1 VTASAPDLS
10 SLVKLGNNK
19 DTVLL
24 GSDVSPTDLA
34 KHAVGIA
41 NTKGGTLVV
50 GVRDGRLE
58 GAYDLHPLQ
67 LTHALYELTAGKLTV
82 HCAQATLE
90 GKPLLVVSV
99 PRSPVVLATPEGE
112 VLHWNGRALAPLA
125 ALELE
130 PAPDPDFTASV
141 PPTSSL
147 GDIDPLE
154 VHRMRGVLETR
165 RGAGLADLPD
175 LDLLRAL
182 GLLEGEQPNLAG
194 ILLCGTPR
202 ALRRYVPQ
210 SEVDYY
216 HHASGDTEFEFRE
229 TILSSI
235 PKLLERLRELIQARN
250 QYKTLHVGLFQIE
263 VWDFDEVV
271 YREAVLNALVHR
283 DYTSR
288 DTVQIHHYPDRLE
301 IANPGGFA
309 GGINSENILRHQPKR
324 RNPVLAEALARLGYI
339 ERAGIGVDRM
349 YRLLLRHGKEPPE
362 YRSYA
367 DSVNLAIRNPEFDE
381 AFARFVARK
390 QEEMG
395 AFTLDALI
403 VLAFLKREREAN
415 RTQLAKALQM
425 PEADIPRLL
434 RPLENAELIERVVF
448 PEAWTL
454 STAAFSAIG
463 VSVPMNRPVTRGVT
477 VGAPA
482 APLEMK
488 KPNPRARD
496 SRANM
501 RKTVLDMA
509 RSLGSV
515 ANRDVRAALGLNLSQ
530 ASHMLRTLNKEG
542 LLERT
547 GETPREA
554 RYQVPAHS

>member
-1 VTASAPDLS
+1 MTATATDLS
-10 SLVKLGNNK
+10 SLIKLGNNR

-34 KHAVGIA
+34 KHAVGLA

-50 GVRDGRLE
+50 GVRDGRIE

-67 LTHALYELTAGKLTV
+67 LTHALFELTSGKLTV

-90 GKPLLVVSV
+90 GMPLLVVSV

-112 VLHWNGRALAPLA
+112 VLHWNGRSLAPLA
-125 ALELE
+125 AAHLE

-175 LDLLRAL
+175 MDLLRAI
-182 GLLEGEQPNLAG
+182 GLLEGDQPNIAG

-229 TILSSI
+229 TILASV

-263 VWDFDEVV
+263 VWDFDETV

-309 GGINSENILRHQPKR
+309 GGINSDNILRHQPKR

-362 YRSYA
+362 YRSYP
-367 DSVNLAIRNPEFDE
+367 DSVNLAIRNPAFDE
-381 AFARFVARK
+381 GFARFVARK

-403 VLAFLKREREAN
+403 VLAYLKREQHAT
-415 RTQLAKALQM
+415 RTQLARALQM
-425 PEADIPRLL
+425 PESDVPRLM
-434 RPLENAELIERVVF
+434 RPLETADLLERNIAGDV
-448 PEAWTL
+448 WLL
-454 STAAFSAIG
+454 SRAAQTAFGTPTALA
-463 VSVPMNRPVTRGVT
+463 R
-477 VGAPA
+477 
-482 APLEMK
+482 APLTPKVIAQTAPLAMR
-488 KPNPRARD
+488 KPNARTQD
-496 SRANM
+496 SRAAM
-501 RKTVLDMA
+501 RQTVLDLA
-509 RSLGSV
+509 RALGSV
-515 ANRDVRAALGLNLSQ
+515 ANRDVRAVLDLNLSQ
-530 ASHMLRTLNKEG
+530 ASHLLRTLVKDG
-542 LLERT
+542 QLERT
-547 GETPREA
+547 GETPRET
-554 RYQVPAHS
+554 RYQLPTG

>member
-1 VTASAPDLS
+1 VTAVAPDLS
-10 SLVKLGNNK
+10 SLIRLGNRP

-34 KHAVGIA
+34 KHAVGLA

-50 GVRDGRLE
+50 GVRDGRIE

-67 LTHALYELTAGKLTV
+67 LTHALYELSTGRLTV
-82 HCAQATLE
+82 HCAQSTLE

-99 PRSPVVLATPEGE
+99 PRSPVVLATPDGE
-112 VLHWNGRALAPLA
+112 VLQWNGRALAPLKA
-125 ALELE
+125 VELE

-175 LDLLRAL
+175 MDLLRAV
-182 GLLEGEQPNLAG
+182 GLLEGDQPNIAG

-210 SEVDYY
+210 AEVDYY

-229 TILSSI
+229 TILSSV

-263 VWDFDEVV
+263 VWDFDETV

-301 IANPGGFA
+301 IANPGGFP
-309 GGINSENILRHQPKR
+309 GGINSDNILRHQPKR

-362 YRSYA
+362 YRSYP

-381 AFARFVARK
+381 GFARFVARK

-395 AFTLDALI
+395 AFSLDALI
-403 VLAFLKREREAN
+403 VLAYLKREREGGRA
-415 RTQLAKALQM
+415 QLARALQV
-425 PEADIPRLL
+425 PEADVPRLL
-434 RPLENAELIERVVF
+434 RPLEAADLLERITVSEV
-448 PEAWTL
+448 WRL
-454 STAAFSAIG
+454 SAAAQTAIG
-463 VSVPMNRPVTRGVT
+463 VPNARGVPART
-477 VGAPA
+477 PAPRVA
-482 APLEMK
+482 PSAPLPLTGVK
-488 KPNPRARD
+488 SVDRVG
-496 SRANM
+496 M
-501 RKTVLDMA
+501 RQTVLEMA
-509 RSLGSV
+509 RTHGSI

-530 ASHMLRTLNKEG
+530 ASHLLRTMCKSG
-542 LLERT
+542 LLERI
-547 GETPREA
+547 GGTPRDS
-554 RYQVPAHS
+554 RYQPTGLEA

>member
-1 VTASAPDLS
+1 VTAVATDLS
-10 SLVKLGNNK
+10 SLIRLGNRA
-19 DTVLL
+19 DSVLL
-24 GSDVSPTDLA
+24 GADVSPSDLA
-34 KHAVGIA
+34 KHAVGLA
-41 NTKGGTLVV
+41 NAKGGTLVV
-50 GVRDGRLE
+50 GVRDARIE

-67 LTHALYELTAGKLTV
+67 LTHALYELSSGRLTV

-125 ALELE
+125 AAASE

-175 LDLLRAL
+175 MDLLRAV
-182 GLLEGEQPNLAG
+182 GLLEGDQPNIAG

-210 SEVDYY
+210 AEVDYY

-229 TILSSI
+229 TMLHSV

-263 VWDFDEVV
+263 VWDFDETV

-309 GGINSENILRHQPKR
+309 LGINSDNILRHQPKR
-324 RNPVLAEALARLGYI
+324 RNPVLAESLARLGYI

-362 YRSYA
+362 YRAYP
-367 DSVNLAIRNPEFDE
+367 DSVSLTIRNPAFDE
-381 AFARFVARK
+381 GFARFVARK

-395 AFTLDALI
+395 AFSLDALI
-403 VLAFLKREREAN
+403 ALAYLKRELEGGRVELG
-415 RTQLAKALQM
+415 RALQV
-425 PEADIPRLL
+425 PETDVSRLL
-434 RPLENAELIERVVF
+434 RPLEGADLLERSGVH
-448 PEAWTL
+448 ETWRL
-454 STAAFSAIG
+454 SAAARTAIG
-463 VSVPMNRPVTRGVT
+463 VT
-477 VGAPA
+477 VSTPRAAAPRATKAVPA
-482 APLEMK
+482 APL
-488 KPNPRARD
+488 PITGTRGVDRAGMRD
-496 SRANM
+496 
-501 RKTVLDMA
+501 TVLEMA
-509 RSLGSV
+509 RRHGSI

-530 ASHMLRTLNKEG
+530 ASHLLRTLCKAG
-542 LLERT
+542 TLERV
-547 GETPREA
+547 GDTPRES
-554 RYQVPAHS
+554 RYQPTAG